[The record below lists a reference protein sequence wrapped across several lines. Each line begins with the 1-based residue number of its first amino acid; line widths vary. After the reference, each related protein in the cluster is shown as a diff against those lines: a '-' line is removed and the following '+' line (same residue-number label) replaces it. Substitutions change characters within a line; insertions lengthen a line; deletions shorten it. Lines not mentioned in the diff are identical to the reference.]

1 MKLQKKKTVHKNQF
15 YINPPA
21 TLKNKFDVFIIFKQK
36 IHILLFSEIKTDN
49 TFPVAQ
55 FHVERYST
63 PYRLNRTFEEG
74 DIHLTEDI
82 PLKQAKLKPFETSAL

>member
-1 MKLQKKKTVHKNQF
+1 M
-15 YINPPA
+15 
-21 TLKNKFDVFIIFKQK
+21 
-36 IHILLFSEIKTDN
+36 FSEIKTDN

-82 PLKQAKLKPFETSAL
+82 PLKQAKLKSFESSAL

>member
-1 MKLQKKKTVHKNQF
+1 MKLQKKAVHKNQF
-15 YINPPA
+15 YINPPG
-21 TLKNKFDVFIIFKQK
+21 TLKNKFDVFIIFEQK
-36 IHILLFSEIKTDN
+36 IHILLFSETKTDD

-74 DIHLTEDI
+74 DTHVTKDI
-82 PLKQAKLKPFETSAL
+82 PLKQIKLKPFETSAL